1 MDNPSYIAYE
11 KIWEL
16 LGDCSASG
24 VTVAKGNLVDYSQLT
39 KDKPQQNTADLPEI
53 RTVLGGD
60 RWDTTASNSSER
72 GLIQQY
78 DLRIE
83 TGVVN
88 LAQVTSLKWYVYQV
102 IESWTKQGGNTN
114 QMLYRGEVFCRRLQY
129 QSTFEG
135 FRRSSPAND
144 QITGWASVIT
154 IDAYF
159 KFSRNQLEIQ

>member
-1 MDNPSYIAYE
+1 MDNPPYIAYE

-60 RWDTTASNSSER
+60 RWDTDATDSSHV
-72 GLIQQY
+72 GMIQQY
-78 DLRIE
+78 DLRVE

-88 LAQVTSLKWYVYQV
+88 LAQVTALKWYVFQA
-102 IESWTKQGGNTN
+102 IHSWTKQNGNTI
-114 QMLYRGEVFCRRLQY
+114 QMLYRDEIFCRRLQY

-135 FRRSSPAND
+135 FRRASPAND
-144 QITGWASVIT
+144 QILSLIH
-154 IDAYF
+154 I
-159 KFSRNQLEIQ
+159 

>member
-1 MDNPSYIAYE
+1 MDNPPYIAYE

-60 RWDTTASNSSER
+60 RWDTDATDSSHV
-72 GLIQQY
+72 GMIQQY
-78 DLRIE
+78 DLRVE

-88 LAQVTSLKWYVYQV
+88 LAQVTALKCCL
-102 IESWTKQGGNTN
+102 
-114 QMLYRGEVFCRRLQY
+114 LYT
-129 QSTFEG
+129 S
-135 FRRSSPAND
+135 
-144 QITGWASVIT
+144 
-154 IDAYF
+154 DAAD
-159 KFSRNQLEIQ
+159 E

>member
-1 MDNPSYIAYE
+1 MDNPPYIAYE

-24 VTVAKGNLVDYSQLT
+24 VTVAKGNMVNYADRT
-39 KDKPQQNTADLPEI
+39 VDKPTQNTADVPEI

-60 RWDTTASNSSER
+60 RWDTTATSSSER

-78 DLRIE
+78 DLRVE
-83 TGVVN
+83 TGTVN
-88 LAQVTSLKWYVYQV
+88 IAQITSLKWYVFQA
-102 IESWTKQGGNTN
+102 IESWTKQNGNTI
-114 QMLYRGEVFCRRLQY
+114 QMLYRDEVFCRRLQY
-129 QSTFEG
+129 ATTFEG
-135 FRRSSPAND
+135 FRRASPAND

-159 KFSRNQLEIQ
+159 KFSRNQMEVR